1 MKISIITINFN
12 NLEGLKKT
20 VDSVINQTYHD
31 IEYLIIDGAS
41 TDGSV
46 EYIQKMAPHFN
57 QWVSEPDKGI
67 YNAMNKGIDR
77 ATGDYLLF
85 LNSGDY
91 LYGNDILSHFT
102 SLNPTEDIVYGN
114 ACYIKNGVVQEIRQ
128 MPSNLKGE
136 TILFRTLNHQCTFLK
151 GKLFREG
158 KRYNESYKILAD
170 WVFYNT
176 VVWVDLG
183 SFKHLDFTVS
193 FYDLAGES
201 SIGVGRDLIKVERV
215 RFFQENADVFVPAFI
230 SCYQDLKDELGLRTK
245 SRYVRVAL
253 SLRSFVLWVKGVFC

>member
-1 MKISIITINFN
+1 
-12 NLEGLKKT
+12 
-20 VDSVINQTYHD
+20 
-31 IEYLIIDGAS
+31 
-41 TDGSV
+41 
-46 EYIQKMAPHFN
+46 
-57 QWVSEPDKGI
+57 
-67 YNAMNKGIDR
+67 NKGIDR

-91 LYGNDILSHFT
+91 LYSNEILSHFT

-128 MPSNLKGE
+128 MPSDLKGE

-201 SIGVGRDLIKVERV
+201 SISAGRDLIKVERV
-215 RFFQENADVFVPAFI
+215 KFFQENADVFVPAFI
-230 SCYQDLKDELGLRTK
+230 LCYQDLKQELGLRTK

-253 SLRSFVLWVKGVFC
+253 SLRSFVLRIKGVFW